1 MNPSKFKLRSD
12 FEGAIQRINCAWG
25 KPRSRARSA
34 AAGGAIQRPGNSGW
48 ELETT
53 LERSYPQERCDE
65 TASVRKYYRK
75 TNTAKPAIETL
86 SGRRFE
92 RLPSIPEFD
101 QLLRDNASLWLDMIF
116 MQRPE
121 IYEYLV
127 YLRHHGFPSPL
138 LDWTASP
145 YVAAFFAF
153 DSPPKDAISVSVYAL
168 SRGLGPSGSSDAHMW
183 VIGPYMV
190 THSRHLL
197 QQCQYSMCVAMGFA
211 NNDYTFRPHQS
222 GLAGAVGQEGKLVKI
237 SIPITERAIALKQLE
252 LMEYQRVLPV
262 RIRGQSDP
270 NRREAGTSISTLELM
285 ALVHLLVG

>member
-1 MNPSKFKLRSD
+1 MPQPVYYEPLEIQAWSD
-12 FEGAIQRINCAWG
+12 FEGAIQRINCARD
-25 KPRSRARSA
+25 KPSQERGRRLPELLFR
-34 AAGGAIQRPGNSGW
+34 GLGNSGW
-48 ELETT
+48 KLETT

-101 QLLRDNASLWLDMIF
+101 QLLRDNASLWLDMIL

-153 DSPPKDAISVSVYAL
+153 DSPPKDAASVSVYAL

-197 QQCQYSMCVAMGFA
+197 QQCQYSMCVAMDCA

-222 GLAGAVGQEGKLVKI
+222 GLAGAVGQEGKLVKL

-252 LMEYQRVLPV
+252 LMNINAFSLFGSEDSL
-262 RIRGQSDP
+262 IRTVA
-270 NRREAGTSISTLELM
+270 RRE
-285 ALVHLLVG
+285 LLFRPWS